1 MGVQKGSVQEYL
13 MFSELHLPTPQRHIQ
28 LSSLLRAGP
37 SKIHETGGMRSVS
50 QFGKFVRCF
59 LKGEIGD
66 QINISISSVAYNL
79 KMDPVQAGIIFNLFY
94 TSLKNMI
101 CRKINYYP
109 VSFLS

>member
-1 MGVQKGSVQEYL
+1 MVQKDSVPEYL
-13 MFSELHLPTPQRHIQ
+13 IFPEHRSLMPPQLIQ
-28 LSSLLRAGP
+28 LSFLLRVGP
-37 SKIHETGGMRSVS
+37 SRTPTTGGMLSAS
-50 QFGKFVRCF
+50 QSGKFVRCF

-101 CRKINYYP
+101 CRKINYFP
-109 VSFLS
+109 VYFLS